1 MTHVKLFIPGPS
13 EVRDDILL
21 YTHPNQKKF
30 TDEAGVR
37 AEIEALVAS
46 GHTAMK
52 FDPFP
57 HLGDPSRRHDGYLD
71 GEMSREGAHTAAE
84 LTALIR
90 DRWARRT
97 DRGAEQ
103 RLAVPE
109 RGVLYQ
115 VETLRADPRREMHTR
130 GG

>member
-1 MTHVKLFIPGPS
+1 MRAGA
-13 EVRDDILL
+13 
-21 YTHPNQKKF
+21 
-30 TDEAGVR
+30 TDE
-37 AEIEALVAS
+37 
-46 GHTAMK
+46 
-52 FDPFP
+52 
-57 HLGDPSRRHDGYLD
+57 
-71 GEMSREGAHTAAE
+71 E

-90 DRWARRT
+90 ATWAERT

-109 RGVLYQ
+109 RGILYQ